1 MGDSTTHPTDTHYV
15 WAGCVLCR
23 INRLLIS
30 SLFQA
35 RLDAFKAV
43 LLQATLRQY
52 KTHLLYQM

>member
-1 MGDSTTHPTDTHYV
+1 MRDSTTHPIDTQYV
-15 WAGCVLCR
+15 WAACVLCR

>member
-1 MGDSTTHPTDTHYV
+1 MRDSTTHPIDTHYV
-15 WAGCVLCR
+15 WAACVLCR

-43 LLQATLRQY
+43 LLQATLR
-52 KTHLLYQM
+52 